1 MPAFDQYVVTAAR
14 DDLEVIDVTERGR
27 VYRPQ
32 GWLSPVVV
40 AGGRMVAVW
49 RQQRRRARLEV
60 VVEPFAPL
68 PPHTWPAVKEEAQR
82 LAAFV
87 GADLELSRPA

>member
-1 MPAFDQYVVTAAR
+1 
-14 DDLEVIDVTERGR
+14 
-27 VYRPQ
+27 
-32 GWLSPVVV
+32 
-40 AGGRMVAVW
+40 MVGVW
-49 RQQRRRARLEV
+49 RHQRRGARLEV

-68 PPHTWPAVKEEAQR
+68 PPHTWPAVEEEAQR